1 MDKLCKICNNPVTKF
16 IKSRN
21 QYWDWCSNKCMGRDP
36 AILEKKQ
43 KTNIN
48 KFGGHP
54 MHNDA
59 VRQQLVDTFQSKY
72 GVDNPSKSPLVKEK
86 MRSTFISRYG
96 VDNPSKDPAVIEKI
110 QKSAI
115 ERFEIEKDSILE
127 KRKKTNLE
135 KYGRE
140 TNKQIHI
147 SQESL
152 HLMKDIEWLR
162 YQHFE
167 LKKSC
172 GQIAKELGISA
183 TPILTFFA
191 ENNVSTIRHSIS
203 SIETEV
209 IEYLHSITVCSIEQ
223 SNRTILKNKEID
235 ILIPDKNL
243 AIEIN
248 GIYWH
253 SEEKGKS
260 KKYHLDKTIECENAN
275 IHLLQIYDS
284 EWVDPIKNAIIKSKL
299 RHLLGQS
306 IKIPAR
312 KCQVREID
320 NKLYQSF
327 VSENHLQG
335 FISSSIKIGLFYQ
348 DRLVSVAG
356 FGKSRF
362 NKQFQYELLR
372 YCSEKYHTVVG
383 GLSKILAYFDRLVE
397 NADVI
402 SYADRRWTNSIKGNL
417 YQNSGFKLIGYSD
430 PNYKYFHLN
439 NPGLLLSRNQF
450 QKHLLSKKL
459 SIFDSDLS
467 EYQNMSLNRYY
478 RIWDCGN
485 LIYSRE

>member
-1 MDKLCKICNNPVTKF
+1 
-16 IKSRN
+16 
-21 QYWDWCSNKCMGRDP
+21 MGRDP

-43 KTNIN
+43 KTNID

-59 VRQQLVDTFQSKY
+59 IRQQLVDTFQTKY
-72 GVDNPSKSPLVKEK
+72 GVDNPSKSPLVKAK
-86 MRSTFISRYG
+86 MKSTFMSRYG
-96 VDNPSKDPAVIEKI
+96 VDNPSKDPAVVEKI

-115 ERFEIEKDSILE
+115 ERFEVKKDSILE
-127 KRKKTNLE
+127 KRRKTNLE
-135 KYGRE
+135 KYGRA

-152 HLMKDIEWLR
+152 HLMKDLEWLR

-183 TPILTFFA
+183 TPILNFFA
-191 ENNVSTIRHSIS
+191 ENDISAIRHSTS
-203 SIETEV
+203 SIEQEV
-209 IEYLHSITVCSIEQ
+209 IEYLQSITDASIEQ
-223 SNRTILKNKEID
+223 SNRTILNNKEID
-235 ILIPDKNL
+235 IFVPDKNL

-253 SEEKGKS
+253 CEEKGKS
-260 KKYHLDKTIECENAN
+260 KKYHLDKTIECEKSH
-275 IHLLQIYDS
+275 IHLIQIYDS
-284 EWVDPIKNAIIKSKL
+284 EWLDPVKHDIVKSKL
-299 RHLLGQS
+299 NHLLGRS

-312 KCQVREID
+312 KCQVKEID

-327 VSENHLQG
+327 VERNHLQG
-335 FISSSIKIGLFYQ
+335 FIASGIKIGLFYQ
-348 DRLVSVAG
+348 DQLVSAAG

-362 NKQFQYELLR
+362 NKQFQFELLR

-383 GLSKILAYFDRLVE
+383 GLSKILAYFDRLVG
-397 NADVI
+397 NVGVI
-402 SYADRRWTNSIKGNL
+402 SYADRRWTNSINGNL
-417 YQNSGFKLIGYSD
+417 YQNSGFELIGQSD

-450 QKHLLSKKL
+450 QKHLLAEKL
-459 SIFDSDLS
+459 SIFDPDLS

-485 LIYSRE
+485 LIYSRK